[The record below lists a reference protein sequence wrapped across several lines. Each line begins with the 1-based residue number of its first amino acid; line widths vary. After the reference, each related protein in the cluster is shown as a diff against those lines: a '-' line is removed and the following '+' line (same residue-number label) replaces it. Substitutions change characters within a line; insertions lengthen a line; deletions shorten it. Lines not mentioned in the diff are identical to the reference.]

1 MPWSNQGGSGGGP
14 WSGGGGRGPVGGA
27 PPPDLEEMLRKG
39 QERVRRMMPGGI
51 GGSYGV
57 LVILGVVVLLW
68 LFSGVYRVQP
78 DEQGVELMFGRY
90 YETTLPGLNYHFPY
104 PIQDVE
110 TPKVTRVNSIDIGF
124 TSAGDVRA
132 RGIKRDISE
141 ESLMLTGDQ
150 NIIDIDFTV
159 FWRIKDAGDYLF
171 NIREPEQ
178 TVKIAA
184 ESVMREI
191 IGRTEI
197 QPALTEA
204 RQEIEQ
210 ATKDLLQK
218 VLDDYE
224 AGIAVTQ
231 IQLQEVRPPEPVA
244 DAFDDVQR
252 ARQDL
257 ERLRN
262 EAEAYRNDIIPRARG
277 AAEQL
282 LQEAHAY
289 KEEVVKRSQGDAE
302 RFLAVYAQFKLAK
315 DVTTQRLYLE
325 AMEEILGRTNKIII
339 DKAGQGGPGV
349 VPYLP
354 LPEIQKRR
362 LGQTGT
368 GQTSKG
374 QTQ

>member
-1 MPWSNQGGSGGGP
+1 MPWSNQGGGGGGGP
-14 WSGGGGRGPVGGA
+14 WGGGRGPAGGGT

-39 QERVRRMMPGGI
+39 QERIRRMMPGGV
-51 GGSYGV
+51 GGTYGV
-57 LVILGVVVLLW
+57 VAVFGVVFLLW
-68 LFSGVYRVQP
+68 MISGFYRVQP
-78 DEQGVELMFGRY
+78 DEQGVELMFGKF

-110 TPKVTRVNSIDIGF
+110 TPKVTRVNSIDVGF
-124 TSAGDVRA
+124 TGTSDSRTRGVR
-132 RGIKRDISE
+132 RDIPE

-159 FWRIKDAGDYLF
+159 FWRVKDAGDFLF
-171 NIREPEQ
+171 KIREPEA

-184 ESVMREI
+184 ESAMREI
-191 IGRTEI
+191 IGRTDI

-210 ATKDLLQK
+210 AAKALLQK
-218 VLDDYE
+218 VLDEYE
-224 AGIAVTQ
+224 SGIAVTQ
-231 IQLQEVRPPEPVA
+231 VQLQEVR
-244 DAFDDVQR
+244 
-252 ARQDL
+252 
-257 ERLRN
+257 RN

-277 AAEQL
+277 EAEQI
-282 LQEAHAY
+282 LQQAHAY

-302 RFLAVYAQFKLAK
+302 RFIAVYNQFKMAR

-325 AMEEILGRTNKIII
+325 SMEEVLGRANKIII
-339 DKAGQGGPGV
+339 DSGGQGGPGV

-354 LPEIQKRR
+354 LPEVQKRR
-362 LGQTGT
+362 SGQTG

-374 QTQ
+374 QTK